1 MKTNEEH
8 GTGSC
13 GVVRTL
19 ETRMAVAVTLVRSK
33 IFVHVVPVYKLIMS
47 VYPSR
52 FSLVPITLAESR
64 HESKNQAVG
73 GREADGGHCIVS

>member
-8 GTGSC
+8 CTGSC

-19 ETRMAVAVTLVRSK
+19 ETRTAVAVTLVRSK

-52 FSLVPITLAESR
+52 FSLVPITLATNPRIRQWEV
-64 HESKNQAVG
+64 EKQM
-73 GREADGGHCIVS
+73 EAIVS

>member
-19 ETRMAVAVTLVRSK
+19 ETRTAVAVTLVRSK

-52 FSLVPITLAESR
+52 FSLVPITLATNPRIRQWEV
-64 HESKNQAVG
+64 EKQM
-73 GREADGGHCIVS
+73 EAIVS